1 MAGPAIDEADR
12 AELERRTERWFV
24 KRGLPHFIDR
34 YSATTDIFTRAA
46 GFLAFVFVIE
56 LLNAIR
62 EDFAWWQNLLALVGA
77 VAITVG
83 GVATINRAR
92 GRPPFSRPR
101 KIGVLELAGFVL
113 IPALIPLVLNQ
124 LPGQALDVAVGNL
137 VLLVIVYVVTS
148 YGLVPMT
155 RWAISQLVHQISN
168 VTNLFVRSLPLLVLF
183 TMFMFFN
190 AELWK
195 ITDDLPDAFL
205 WISPGM
211 LVVVGSAFVLLRFP
225 RELRSIAGFDTWA
238 DVAELAAGTPVADI
252 AVDGVADPPPT
263 PHLARRARL
272 NVGLVLFASQSM
284 QILLVTATIGLF
296 YVAFGMFTVVPST
309 IEQWTGSDH
318 LEVVASW
325 TLGDNEVVLS
335 RELIRTAVFIA
346 AVAGLQF
353 TVAALTDSTYREEFH
368 DEVSHDIRQ
377 AFAVRTVYL
386 ERVVDGWVGD
396 ERVGDG
402 RVGDGRVGDGR
413 VAASSDGGSGSP

>member
-1 MAGPAIDEADR
+1 
-12 AELERRTERWFV
+12 
-24 KRGLPHFIDR
+24 
-34 YSATTDIFTRAA
+34 
-46 GFLAFVFVIE
+46 VFVIE

-62 EDFAWWQNLLALVGA
+62 EDFAWWQNLLAMVGA

-83 GVATINRAR
+83 GVAGINRAR
-92 GRPPFSRPR
+92 GRPPFRRPDT
-101 KIGVLELAGFVL
+101 IGPLELAGFVV

-124 LPGQALDVAVGNL
+124 LPSQALEVAVGNV
-137 VLLVIVYVVTS
+137 VLLGIAYVVTS

-155 RWAISQLVHQISN
+155 RWAIGQLVHQISN

-195 ITDDLPDAFL
+195 ITDDLPDVFL
-205 WISPGM
+205 WIALGM

-225 RELRSIAGFDTWA
+225 RELRSIAGFESWSIVEGLT
-238 DVAELAAGTPVADI
+238 AGTPVGEVS
-252 AVDGVADPPPT
+252 VDGLDDPPPS
-263 PHLARRARL
+263 PRLRRRARL
-272 NVGLVLFASQSM
+272 NVGLVLFTSQSM
-284 QILLVTATIGLF
+284 QILLVTATIGVF

-318 LEVVASW
+318 LDVVASW
-325 TLGDNEVVLS
+325 TLGGNEVVLS

-353 TVAALTDSTYREEFH
+353 TVAALTDSTYREEFN
-368 DEVSHDIRQ
+368 DEVSRDIRQ

-386 ERVVDGWVGD
+386 ERVV
-396 ERVGDG
+396 ERE
-402 RVGDGRVGDGR
+402 REREASEE
-413 VAASSDGGSGSP
+413 AATSEADRP